1 MCQISKWAFQ
11 LISSFKSDPGKQDQE
26 VFLVEKLRKFLI
38 LRYILTALS
47 RKPHMLWKLQKNL
60 PRLVL
65 MTIYKSFV
73 REHLD
78 YSDVIDQAYNETFH
92 KKLESIQ
99 YNACLALFGFI
110 RGLSKKTLP
119 RIRLGISPTSRL
131 VQETL
136 LIF

>member
-1 MCQISKWAFQ
+1 MCQISKWTFQ
-11 LISSFKSDPGKQDQE
+11 WTSSFNSDPGKQAQE

-47 RKPHMLWKLQKNL
+47 RKPHMLCKLQKNL